1 VNTTIDELNEYND
14 RNSFDCYL
22 YTRKEILKKSSY
34 PYPMSNEPLAD
45 YYFKNLH
52 KEFPVSQMFK
62 FAGTQ
67 YICVSP
73 KAVERLRKSMKKRLV
88 ELKREET
95 KLCEFID
102 ELI

>member
-1 VNTTIDELNEYND
+1 
-14 RNSFDCYL
+14 
-22 YTRKEILKKSSY
+22 
-34 PYPMSNEPLAD
+34 
-45 YYFKNLH
+45 
-52 KEFPVSQMFK
+52 MFK